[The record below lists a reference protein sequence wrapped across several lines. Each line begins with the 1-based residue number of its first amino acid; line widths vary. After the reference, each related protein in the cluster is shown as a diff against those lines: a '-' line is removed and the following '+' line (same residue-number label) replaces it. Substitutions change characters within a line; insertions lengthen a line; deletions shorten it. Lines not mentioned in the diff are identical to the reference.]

1 MSRHPPLCIIA
12 GKGDLPWRL
21 YDAARRDRVC
31 HVLALR
37 GYCDKKRVSQLNDN
51 ARWVSLTAIV
61 SELRKTKEAGVTQ
74 LVMAGAVRRPSLLA
88 MTRWD
93 RATWQLAKKIL
104 TKGRGDDHLL
114 RLIIHQM
121 EQEGFKV
128 LGVKNIV
135 GEELMAQRNFYN
147 NGFYPSI
154 YKSDIA
160 AGLEAVRHVSAA
172 DIGQSII
179 VQQGQVVAVEGLEGT
194 DELIK
199 RCKRLLRKG
208 RGGVFF
214 KFKKKDQDE
223 RVDLPT
229 IGVSTITHCVRSG
242 IDGLALEEGGVII
255 LDEAAVMALC
265 ERHGLFITTFAPFS
279 S

>member
-1 MSRHPPLCIIA
+1 MNFHPPLCIIA
-12 GKGDLPWRL
+12 GGGDLPWRL

-37 GYCDKKRVSQLNDN
+37 GYCDKKRVSQLGDN

-61 SELRKTKEAGVTQ
+61 SELRKIKETGITQ

-114 RLIIHQM
+114 RLIIQQM
-121 EQEGFKV
+121 EAEGFTV
-128 LGVKNIV
+128 LGVKEIIGNQ
-135 GEELMAQRNFYN
+135 LMVQEDFYN
-147 NGFYPSI
+147 NGSYPTI
-154 YKSDIA
+154 YESDIV
-160 AGLEAVRHVSAA
+160 AGLEAVRHVSAT

-199 RCKRLLRKG
+199 RCKKLLRQG

-214 KFKKKDQDE
+214 KFKKKHQDE

-229 IGVSTITHCVRSG
+229 IGIRTITHCVGAG

-255 LDEAAVMALC
+255 LDEEKVKELC
-265 ERHGLFITTFAPFS
+265 ERHGLFITTFVS